1 MNELWRRLCMLTKTC
16 QHVSL
21 QFVSYA
27 EKDKVFSLFS
37 TKVLY
42 AACLGKPSTE
52 TSKGRHQCFSVVVQA
67 SPKIR
72 PRPAHDRTTE
82 ASLVWMTGGEGWVCW
97 VKCANMWIP
106 ASLFSI
112 KVLYASLPVC
122 QLKPSRQKQA
132 YVDISVFGW
141 LRKQRSRFA
150 QDQPKG
156 YFQMKELDR
165 TIKSMARMS

>member
-1 MNELWRRLCMLTKTC
+1 MDNQATRSESGDLSCACSMPCTWGPVGPAFRCWVDWVCWVQCANMLACSLWAMQRMTKSFPC
-16 QHVSL
+16 FRQRCFMQLAWESL
-21 QFVSYA
+21 
-27 EKDKVFSLFS
+27 
-37 TKVLY
+37 
-42 AACLGKPSTE
+42 PTE

-67 SPKIR
+67 SPKTR

-122 QLKPSRQKQA
+122 QLKPSRQNNH
-132 YVDISVFGW
+132 
-141 LRKQRSRFA
+141 
-150 QDQPKG
+150 
-156 YFQMKELDR
+156 M
-165 TIKSMARMS
+165 